1 MNRLAVAI
9 AALALALPAYP
20 HEEGETCHYTI
31 PAEKED
37 YHCHP
42 EPPKPPRVDSNDA
55 WLQVVGVGVL
65 TAIAV
70 ASYVQWRKGELTA
83 RRTLTT
89 TEHDTDGVGV
99 RFMVAQDGNPAL
111 RAFWSLRF

>member
-20 HEEGETCHYTI
+20 HAEGETCHYTI
-31 PAEKED
+31 PAEKEG

-42 EPPKPPRVDSNDA
+42 DPPKPPRVDSNDT

-65 TAIAV
+65 AAIGV
-70 ASYVQWRKGELTA
+70 AAYVQWRKGELGKKA
-83 RRTLTT
+83 LMIYG
-89 TEHDTDGVGV
+89 EESQHDGIGIRIMGDASAPHV
-99 RFMVAQDGNPAL
+99 RVV
-111 RAFWSLRF
+111 WSYRF